1 MTQIKLHTWGA
12 GTPILLLHA
21 FPLNAGM
28 WEPRVQALSAVA
40 KVIAPDLP
48 GFGDSAEA
56 PTFDSLDSLA
66 GILYEMLRERGV
78 EQMGVV
84 GCSMGGYLAF
94 ALLRCAPTFVTRLA
108 LLNTKPTSDSEQAR
122 ANRLAFAERVE
133 REGCAFLVEEWYRGA
148 LSPVT
153 LASRPAVVDRV
164 QALIRQATPR
174 GVAAAQR
181 AMANRPDSSAQLP
194 QIGIPTLVL
203 HGLDDRII
211 SEKEARAMADAIKG
225 AQFVGIPDAAHLPNL
240 ERPEIVSETLARFFC
255 SQGRSLGHRPLPE

>member
-12 GTPILLLHA
+12 GPPILLLHA

-28 WEPRVQALSAVA
+28 WEPQVQALSASATLV
-40 KVIAPDLP
+40 APDLP

-56 PTFDSLDSLA
+56 PSFDSLDSLA
-66 GILYEMLRERGV
+66 GTLYDMLRALGI
-78 EQMGVV
+78 EQTVV
-84 GCSMGGYLAF
+84 AGCSMGGYLAF
-94 ALLRCAPTFVTRLA
+94 ALLRAAPNFVTRLA
-108 LLNTKPTSDSEQAR
+108 LLNTKPTRDSEQAR
-122 ANRLAFAERVE
+122 ANRLALAERVE
-133 REGCAFLVEEWYRGA
+133 REGCAFLVEEWDRGA

-153 LASRPAVVDRV
+153 LASKPAVVDCVR
-164 QALIRQATPR
+164 ALIQEATPR

-181 AMANRPDSSAQLP
+181 AMANRPDSSALLP

-211 SEKEARAMADAIKG
+211 SEQEARAMADAIKG

-240 ERPEIVSETLARFFC
+240 ERPEIVSETLARFFP
-255 SQGRSLGHRPLPE
+255 SQGRSLGHRSSPQ